1 MTPPVHASSLSPMTI
16 PADPPIRRVVLL
28 GFMAAGKTSVG
39 VALAARLGWTAVDLD
54 REIERR
60 QGRRVAEIFAAEG
73 EARFREMEAA
83 ETRTLARRDDVVLSP
98 GGGWMLDPT
107 NLEALGSGTLSVWL
121 QVSPE
126 EAVARAAAAPGERPL
141 LAGPDPLAA
150 ARALLEARAP
160 LYARAALHLRTDGR
174 TANDLAAEIEA
185 VVRARR
191 PGPTHKLPP

>member
-60 QGRRVAEIFAAEG
+60 
-73 EARFREMEAA
+73 REMEAA

-191 PGPTHKLPP
+191 PDPTNMLRP